1 MKELIAYC
9 GLDCEKCEARI
20 PMVRHDDALRPG
32 RGLR

>member
-1 MKELIAYC
+1 MKEHTGCC
-9 GLDCEKCEARI
+9 GPDCEKCEARI